1 MIMTTVVVGIKL
13 WYEICGM
20 GCVTETELQI
30 IDLYISVPERS
41 RRVNFQLN
49 KYGDSANI

>member
-20 GCVTETELQI
+20 RCVTEPELQI
-30 IDLYISVPERS
+30 IDLYILITERS

-49 KYGDSANI
+49 KYDESANI